1 MDEMTYMQISC
12 YATPNST
19 DRKHVDEIARSIL
32 QKGWDGAPIL
42 VDSVQGICLT
52 GSHRMAALQHLADD
66 TDMDVDDMTV
76 ALDVHDILEDWWD
89 RQDPELLD
97 CAEFPYD
104 SLGSVFTGTEVEQY
118 KDEIAEW

>member
-12 YATPNST
+12 YAPPNST
-19 DRKHVDEIARSIL
+19 DREHVDEIAQSIL
-32 QKGWDGAPIL
+32 QHGWDGAPIL

-76 ALDVHDILEDWWD
+76 ALDVHDILEDWYD
-89 RQDPELLD
+89 SQDPDAVDELPLD
-97 CAEFPYD
+97 NLRTIFA
-104 SLGSVFTGTEVEQY
+104 GTEIEEY
-118 KDEIAEW
+118 KDQLPEW

>member
-19 DRKHVDEIARSIL
+19 DRKHVDEIAQSIL
-32 QKGWDGAPIL
+32 KHGWDGAPIL

-66 TDMDVDDMTV
+66 TDMDIDDMTV
-76 ALDVHDILEDWWD
+76 ALDVHDIIEDWYD
-89 RQDPELLD
+89 SQDPDAVDELPLD
-97 CAEFPYD
+97 NLRAIFA
-104 SLGSVFTGTEVEQY
+104 GTEVEEY
-118 KDEIAEW
+118 KDQLPEW

>member
-12 YATPNST
+12 YATPNDT
-19 DRKHVDEIARSIL
+19 DRKHVDEIAQSIL
-32 QKGWDGAPIL
+32 RHGWDGAPIL

-76 ALDVHDILEDWWD
+76 ALDVHDILEDWYD
-89 RQDPELLD
+89 SQDPDTIDELPLD
-97 CAEFPYD
+97 NLSAIFA
-104 SLGSVFTGTEVEQY
+104 GTEFEEY
-118 KDEIAEW
+118 KDQLPEW

>member
-12 YATPNST
+12 YATPNDT
-19 DRKHVDEIARSIL
+19 DRKHVDEIAQSIL
-32 QKGWDGAPIL
+32 RHGWDGAPIL

-76 ALDVHDILEDWWD
+76 ALDVHDILEDWYD
-89 RQDPELLD
+89 SQDPETVDELPLD
-97 CAEFPYD
+97 NLRAIFE
-104 SLGSVFTGTEVEQY
+104 GTEVEEY
-118 KDEIAEW
+118 KDQLPEW